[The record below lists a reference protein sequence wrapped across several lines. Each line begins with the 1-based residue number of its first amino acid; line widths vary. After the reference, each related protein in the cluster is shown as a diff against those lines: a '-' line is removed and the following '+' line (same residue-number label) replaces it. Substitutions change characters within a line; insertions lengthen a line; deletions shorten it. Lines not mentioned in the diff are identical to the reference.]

1 MSGMTQIF
9 FILGALCLLG
19 FILWLLKKGTLSVKY
34 SLIWLLCGAV
44 LLLFAVCPY
53 FVYVIR
59 DILGMEVPSNVVFL
73 MLDAFE
79 LLILI
84 SLSIAI
90 SQLSEKNKRQTQS
103 IALLEERVRRLERQH
118 KD

>member
-1 MSGMTQIF
+1 MSGVTQLF

-19 FILWLLKKGTLSVKY
+19 FILWLLKKYTLSVKY

-44 LLLFAVCPY
+44 LLVFAVCPY

-73 MLDAFE
+73 MLDGFE

-103 IALLEERVRRLERQH
+103 IALLEERVRRLEAQT